1 MLSGIAL
8 PDVRVACWCAFLL
21 FSLVGLS
28 APPND
33 DVHFV
38 LDNGEVVTARRSLA
52 LDQSEVVRN
61 FFDSGD
67 AGHDGIFPLKHTNIE
82 QVLLVKTFVEHGGL
96 TSNGLSLRALFQTL
110 ILSDFLNMQSMS
122 DSIAERISRA
132 IEFPEFAS
140 LSKISKCLEKRAKSA
155 CVGISA
161 DVIDDLTARMAKLNF
176 HVKCGAR
183 IMQYGICG
191 WSGVWGSLS
200 NSWFSEHS
208 ARSSQKAMVLTGNVI
223 ESVSRRAFAGFDN
236 LEDLFRS
243 LSANRIQ
250 SIDIGAF
257 AGLSSLSGLALE
269 YNQILSITAG
279 MFDGLSSLT
288 ELSLSSCRIE
298 SIGMHAFRGLP
309 RLTNLE
315 LSKNNL
321 RSIEPGRFRGL
332 TSLRSL
338 DLSGNKVKTITQG
351 AFDDLTS
358 LAKID
363 LSDNRIKALDQPGIF
378 DNLSSLQ
385 RLVLKGNPICANLP
399 TVGLDRPTRKMN
411 GIPAHVYVVCY

>member
-236 LEDLFRS
+236 LEDLS